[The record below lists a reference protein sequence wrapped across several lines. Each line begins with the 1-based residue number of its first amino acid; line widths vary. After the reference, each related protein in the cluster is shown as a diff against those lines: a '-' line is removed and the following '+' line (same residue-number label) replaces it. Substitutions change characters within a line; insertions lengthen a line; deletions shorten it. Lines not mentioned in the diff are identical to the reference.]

1 MKLKDVYEMVSAYW
15 AKVAEDE
22 QFRDRLVYEAIVC
35 RQSKQSVELLRVR
48 LSPNSYEFALAR
60 IKEIHRK

>member
-22 QFRDRLVYEAIVC
+22 IFRDRLIYEAIVC
-35 RQSKQSVELLRVR
+35 RQTKNSIEMLRVR
-48 LSPNSYEFALAR
+48 LSPSSYEFALAR
-60 IKEIHRK
+60 INEIHKR